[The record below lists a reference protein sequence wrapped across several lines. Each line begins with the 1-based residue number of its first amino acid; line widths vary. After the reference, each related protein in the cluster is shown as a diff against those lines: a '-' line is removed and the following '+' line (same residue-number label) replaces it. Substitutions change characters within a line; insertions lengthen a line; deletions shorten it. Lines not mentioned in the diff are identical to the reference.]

1 MSTTETGYPVQF
13 AVDYPDRPLNRLT
26 SAFRIFTVIPI
37 VIVLGALGG
46 SSYSWDSHW
55 GDTGARR
62 RKPRRAASACWCS
75 PPS

>member
-37 VIVLGALGG
+37 AIVLAALGPATLG
-46 SSYSWDSHW
+46 LVRVP
-55 GDTGARR
+55 TATLAEQRR
-62 RKPRRAASACWCS
+62 RPTAACWCS
-75 PPS
+75 RRR